1 MSLIN
6 QFSLK
11 AVTLTFLMIIVFGCS
26 NDTSNKYN
34 EDEGD
39 ISRREQLNQI
49 NSADGIK
56 FIGESRVPIKFENGI
71 NYYGW
76 LYNPKLD
83 VAVIQYVASGEIDES
98 HKRQMALSVQKTW
111 DGDIGKAF
119 KKEGFKDIAIMIT
132 EPFSNPSTTIYSSSK
147 SKWFSA
153 DDYLDSDFN

>member
-1 MSLIN
+1 MN

-11 AVTLTFLMIIVFGCS
+11 SFTLTFLMIIIFGCS
-26 NDTSNKYN
+26 NDTSNNYN
-34 EDEGD
+34 EDEAD

-56 FIGESRVPIKFENGI
+56 FIGKSRVPIKLENGI

-83 VAVIQYVASGEIDES
+83 VAVIQYVAPGKLDES
-98 HKRQMALSVQKTW
+98 LKRQMALRLQQDW
-111 DGDIGKAF
+111 NGDMGKAF
-119 KKEGFKDIAIMIT
+119 KKEGFKDIVIMIT